1 MSYNY
6 EISNNVQKKKSDNSK
21 YTYRNNEIDSQTY
34 IFELALKDKFNETRV
49 IRRIKKCNQGNL
61 ISTEDN
67 IQYNMI
73 EKYKLTVIDANNPE
87 NTIIIKESIDQSLST
102 TTFLNN
108 DIYLEISQNHE
119 KQMDFNYHI
128 NIAQ

>member
-6 EISNNVQKKKSDNSK
+6 EINYNVQKKKSDNSK
-21 YTYRNNEIDSQTY
+21 YTYKNNEIDSQTY
-34 IFELALKDKFNETRV
+34 IFELALKDKFNEIRI

-61 ISTEDN
+61 ISSEDN

-87 NTIIIKESIDQSLST
+87 KTFVIKESIDHTLST

-108 DIYLEISQNHE
+108 EIYLEIAQNSE

-128 NIAQ
+128 NITQ

>member
-6 EISNNVQKKKSDNSK
+6 EINYNVQKRKTDNSK
-21 YTYRNNEIDSQTY
+21 YTYKNNEIDAQTY
-34 IFELALKDKFNETRV
+34 IFELALKDKFNEIQI

-61 ISTEDN
+61 ISNDDN

-87 NTIIIKESIDQSLST
+87 NTFIIKESLDNSLT
-102 TTFLNN
+102 TNTFLNN
-108 DIYLEISQNHE
+108 DIYLEISQNSE
-119 KQMDFNYHI
+119 KLMDFNYHI
-128 NIAQ
+128 NINQ

>member
-6 EISNNVQKKKSDNSK
+6 ELNYNSQKKRSDNSK
-21 YTYRNNEIDSQTY
+21 YTYKNNEIDSQTY
-34 IFELALKDKFNETRV
+34 IFEIALKDKFNNV
-49 IRRIKKCNQGNL
+49 QIIRRIKKCNQGNI
-61 ISTEDN
+61 ISAEDN

-87 NTIIIKESIDQSLST
+87 NTFVIKESIDHSLST

-108 DIYLEISQNHE
+108 EIYLEITQNSD
-119 KQMDFNYHI
+119 KFMDFNYHI
-128 NIAQ
+128 NLSQ

>member
-6 EISNNVQKKKSDNSK
+6 EINYNVQKKKSDNSK
-21 YTYRNNEIDSQTY
+21 YIYRNNEIDSQTY
-34 IFELALKDKFNETRV
+34 IFELALKDKFNTIRV

-61 ISTEDN
+61 ISPEDN

-73 EKYKLTVIDANNPE
+73 EKYKLTVIDANDPE
-87 NTIIIKESIDQSLST
+87 KTFIIKESIDHSLT
-102 TTFLNN
+102 TNTFLNKE
-108 DIYLEISQNHE
+108 IYLEISQNLE

-128 NIAQ
+128 NIIQ

>member
-6 EISNNVQKKKSDNSK
+6 EINYNVQKKKSDNSK
-21 YTYRNNEIDSQTY
+21 YTYKNNEIDSQTY
-34 IFELALKDKFNETRV
+34 IFELALKDKFNKINV

-61 ISTEDN
+61 ISAEDN

-73 EKYKLTVIDANNPE
+73 EKYKLTVIDANDPE
-87 NTIIIKESIDQSLST
+87 KTFIIKESIDHSLT
-102 TTFLNN
+102 TNTFLNKE
-108 DIYLEISQNHE
+108 IYLEISQNSE

-128 NIAQ
+128 NINQ